1 MATLAFFEI
10 FSEDLAEG
18 VHDFDTTETL
28 FVALATFGSVSFSAD
43 GLLADVTQP
52 SGVNGYTTGGNTL
65 GTSTTSR
72 TGDTTTVRGA
82 QDPATW
88 TASGGTIG
96 PFRYAV
102 LYNSTASGKTNPL
115 IGAWDYGSDVTLQIG
130 ETFTVDLNATFDL
143 FNINPT

>member
-1 MATLAFFEI
+1 MATLQFFEI

-18 VHDFDTTETL
+18 VHDFDAPDVC
-28 FVALATFGSVSFSAD
+28 FVALATAASVSLSAD
-43 GLLADVTQP
+43 TLLADVTQP
-52 SGVNGYTTGGNTL
+52 SGGTGYTAGGNTT
-65 GTSTTSR
+65 GNSSTNR
-72 TGDTTTVRGA
+72 TGDTTTVRGS

-88 TASGGTIG
+88 TAAGGTLG

-102 LYNSTASGKTNPL
+102 LYNSTATGKTNPL
-115 IGAWDYGSDVTLQIG
+115 IGVWDYGSEITLQIG